1 MAEEAVCERDAKDC
15 VAQFAVYVSC
25 VEDGGKDCNKIMDD
39 LENNSKCPKSWLNNW
54 KNQHAAG
61 KLGKSVFERLFTAQA
76 AVKKAKVEAMRN
88 EPPIDEMWTAPVDSR
103 FPNQNQIKNCYQ
115 NFLDYHRCQ
124 RFVDEDQK
132 DQCEYFKKVYEQLCF
147 EEWTDK
153 WTDQIEEGN
162 FAGRI

>member
-1 MAEEAVCERDAKDC
+1 VVYQRDAKDC
-15 VAQFAVYVSC
+15 VNQFAKYVTC
-25 VEDGGKDCNKIMDD
+25 VEDGGKDCGAALAA
-39 LENNSKCPKSWLNNW
+39 LESNEKCPRAWTDSW
-54 KNQHAAG
+54 KASHAAG
-61 KLGKSVFERLFTAQA
+61 KLSKTLFNRLFAAQA
-76 AVKKAKVEAMRN
+76 SVKAARIEAMRN

-124 RFVDEDQK
+124 RFVEEDQQ
-132 DQCEYFKKVYEQLCF
+132 DQCEYFKKVYQQLCF